1 MSKILLIEDDI
12 GISTPLSLYIKEAGN
27 DVVLCQNGND
37 AFSLFEEEKPNII
50 ILDINLPWKNG
61 IEVCREIRS
70 VSEVPIIVLS
80 ARESEDDKV
89 TLFDLWADDYVSKP
103 FSPRELIAR
112 INAVIKRA
120 SKALEKQKWSTKMIE
135 FGTLKIDIKNFT
147 VLKGWSEVRLTK
159 TEFLILEYFV
169 KNSKNLIKREALMKD
184 IIGYENY
191 IYDRTIDT
199 HVKNLRKKLEWWME
213 IETVRGIGY
222 RVSPIK

>member
-37 AFSLFEEEKPNII
+37 ALSLFEEEKPNII

-89 TLFDLWADDYVSKP
+89 TLFDIWADDYVSKP